1 MDGVQA
7 PDMPVWHY
15 EQMLAAIYDAVTGA
29 ADPRPFP
36 ERSWHLDEF
45 LYAVYCAV
53 AGLDDP
59 GCPAPTCRIEEFWL
73 GIYGRIIGDESAAIP
88 TPVWRIEEFLAGV
101 FDAAAEWGGG
111 TELTVTGTAP
121 LTLSNAI
128 SHAIVSL
135 TRYGLCTQ
143 ASTPTPDAPVDI
155 VCNNGA
161 LTASKNIFDGGY
173 TLGGTITNSGADG
186 STNAARLRLDYT
198 LLPPG
203 TYTLSTN
210 GICNNTIVWAYS
222 SATGSGA
229 TKLSPGSAFSLLPF
243 TFTLSEAKYVRAMCR
258 NSNNPTLTAENAGAF
273 QIEAGESAT
282 AYMAPGLVY
291 ASGTPEVLSVV
302 GRQLYDYQTMIAGS
316 GYINSKGSQG
326 TSTSWKR
333 TDYIPVSPGSYTL
346 SGASNG
352 GANTYVAVYDA
363 DKVFLESFL
372 LVANENLTFNVSS
385 GGCFVRLS
393 LRSAEDEYQ
402 TAMFEPGSTAH
413 AYEKYSKQTASVETL
428 LAVGD
433 YKDEAELISGIKT
446 GKVGV
451 SVYCGSADE
460 NWSRLG
466 TNAFAVTNSVKKVG
480 KLTMLC
486 SHYVYTAATSANCS
500 SGEFGCSSG
509 TPRTIYFK
517 NELYDTV
524 DDWRAALAADPI
536 IVVYPLATETT
547 EQTTAQHLV
556 THKGTNV
563 VDVTANVSP
572 IALEVVYIGEA
583 P

>member
-1 MDGVQA
+1 M
-7 PDMPVWHY
+7 
-15 EQMLAAIYDAVTGA
+15 DAVT
-29 ADPRPFP
+29 
-36 ERSWHLDEF
+36 
-45 LYAVYCAV
+45 
-53 AGLDDP
+53 
-59 GCPAPTCRIEEFWL
+59 
-73 GIYGRIIGDESAAIP
+73 
-88 TPVWRIEEFLAGV
+88 LALMQYT
-101 FDAAAEWGGG
+101 AKKGGG
-111 TELTVTGTAP
+111 DTTVEGSAP
-121 LTLSNAI
+121 LTLLDAKAAPITAI
-128 SHAIVSL
+128 DQ
-135 TRYGLCTQ
+135 YGLCTQ
-143 ASTPTPDAPVDI
+143 SGTPTPAAPVDI
-155 VCNNGA
+155 MCNNGA

-282 AYMAPGLVY
+282 EYMAPGLVY
-291 ASGTPEVLSVV
+291 ASGTPEVL
-302 GRQLYDYQTMIAGS
+302 T
-316 GYINSKGSQG
+316 
-326 TSTSWKR
+326 
-333 TDYIPVSPGSYTL
+333 VSAD
-346 SGASNG
+346 GA
-352 GANTYVAVYDA
+352 
-363 DKVFLESFL
+363 E
-372 LVANENLTFNVSS
+372 
-385 GGCFVRLS
+385 
-393 LRSAEDEYQ
+393 
-402 TAMFEPGSTAH
+402 M
-413 AYEKYSKQTASVETL
+413 QTASVPML
-428 LAVGD
+428 LSVGG

-466 TNAFAVTNSVKKVG
+466 TNAFAVTNSVKKFG
-480 KLTMLC
+480 KHTMLC
-486 SHYVYTAATSANCS
+486 SHYTYTDATSAKCS

-536 IVVYPLATETT
+536 IVIYPLATATT
-547 EQTTAQHLV
+547 EQTTPQHLS
-556 THKGTNV
+556 THKGVNV
-563 VDVTANVSP
+563 LTAEAEVEPIVLSVTYKSGSGSGSDYAMRILTYLLRTTQRARRP
-572 IALEVVYIGEA
+572 
-583 P
+583 